1 MGESL
6 YIIISG
12 LVGLGIGALIV
23 GFFLKGNNKKIEEEA
38 KEKAYTFID
47 FVIGAIFMALFVT
60 IVVFGVRGFSK
71 LFSKLFPK
79 LKKDE

>member
-1 MGESL
+1 MMTKDE
-6 YIIISG
+6 
-12 LVGLGIGALIV
+12 VRET
-23 GFFLKGNNKKIEEEA
+23 LKEEA

-71 LFSKLFPK
+71 LFSK
-79 LKKDE
+79 DE